1 MKRKMYMAWARVS
14 SREQEQEGFSL
25 DVQENGFL
33 DWGKRKNAIV
43 HPIFKAS
50 ETATKTE
57 VRKKFKEM
65 IRFAKKHAHEYD
77 GILFYKIDRAARNLK
92 DFVELEEL
100 ESRYD
105 LPFIAITQ
113 PVENTPTGRMLRR
126 TLATMAAFQTEQ
138 QSLDVRDGIARRVA
152 EGWFPSTPPFGYRNR
167 RIDKRSYVETHPQ
180 NGNKVRRIFD
190 LRANQNY
197 TITEIVEKLFDD
209 GLFYSESKP
218 KFSESKIGSML
229 HDKSYLGYI
238 FFRGAWY
245 PGQHEPLVDQLTWD
259 QVRVSFN
266 EQTYRSHE
274 LVYGSRLI
282 RCGHCGH
289 IVSGE
294 EKFKETKKGL
304 KPYIYYR
311 CSRYRTAGHPQ
322 VRLTERE
329 LDRQLQEMFDS
340 VGDMSDQSRSL
351 VQMVARSIL
360 ETRFEDEKVQVS
372 ESKRLLSLLET
383 QRQKLLSGD
392 RLAKGTHIG
401 GEIGA
406 ESGPAVAHSAWCS
419 FFRSCI
425 SGGKDAHGGTLR
437 THSAGSSR
445 WDEHS
450 GDGPAVRA
458 LAQDDSQ
465 GAQKLRRTAAV
476 SAAGAAV
483 GSQAGGFSRGDLGD
497 APGGPDGSA
506 EAASHAD
513 ADFRAAAG

>member
-1 MKRKMYMAWARVS
+1 MTKKKYMAWARVS
-14 SREQEQEGFSL
+14 SREQKDEGFSL
-25 DVQENGFL
+25 DVQL
-33 DWGKRKNAIV
+33 DAFEDFARREKAVLQKTFKVAETGTKAEERKQ
-43 HPIFKAS
+43 F
-50 ETATKTE
+50 
-57 VRKKFKEM
+57 REM
-65 IRFAKKHAHEYD
+65 IAYAKKHAHELD

-92 DFVELEEL
+92 DFMLLEEI
-100 ESRYD
+100 EAQYG
-105 LPFIAITQ
+105 LPFIATTQ
-113 PVENTPTGRMLRR
+113 PVQNTPTGRMVRR
-126 TLATMAAFQTEQ
+126 TLATVAAFQTEQ

-197 TITEIVEKLFDD
+197 TITEIVERLFED

-238 FFRGAWY
+238 FFRGAWH

-304 KPYIYYR
+304 KLYIYYR

-340 VGDMSDQSRSL
+340 VGDMSDESRSL
-351 VQMVARSIL
+351 IQMVARSIL

-383 QRQKLLSGD
+383 QRQKLLSRNLSGSISD
-392 RLAKGTHIG
+392 ALFDQQQSEFDERERRLRAQMARQERIGQHIESVCG
-401 GEIGA
+401 QA
-406 ESGPAVAHSAWCS
+406 ERVFGVLTNEWLQMERRARQLALSAL
-419 FFRSCI
+419 F
-425 SGGKDAHGGTLR
+425 
-437 THSAGSSR
+437 
-445 WDEHS
+445 
-450 GDGPAVRA
+450 
-458 LAQDDSQ
+458 
-465 GAQKLRRTAAV
+465 
-476 SAAGAAV
+476 
-483 GSQAGGFSRGDLGD
+483 GGFRLEGRTLV
-497 APGGPDGSA
+497 PENRTPL
-506 EAASHAD
+506 EL
-513 ADFRAAAG
+513 FRAG

>member
-1 MKRKMYMAWARVS
+1 M
-14 SREQEQEGFSL
+14 L
-25 DVQENGFL
+25 
-33 DWGKRKNAIV
+33 
-43 HPIFKAS
+43 
-50 ETATKTE
+50 
-57 VRKKFKEM
+57 
-65 IRFAKKHAHEYD
+65 
-77 GILFYKIDRAARNLK
+77 
-92 DFVELEEL
+92 LEEI
-100 ESRYD
+100 EAQYG

-113 PVENTPTGRMLRR
+113 PVQNTPTGRMVRR
-126 TLATMAAFQTEQ
+126 TLATVAAFQTEQ

-190 LRANQNY
+190 LRANHNY
-197 TITEIVEKLFDD
+197 TITEIVEKLFED

-294 EKFKETKKGL
+294 EKFKETRKGL

-340 VGDMSDQSRSL
+340 VGDMSDESRNL

-383 QRQKLLSGD
+383 QRQKLLSRNLSGSISD
-392 RLAKGTHIG
+392 ALFDQQQSEFDERERRLRKQMARQERIG
-401 GEIGA
+401 QSI
-406 ESGPAVAHSAWCS
+406 ESVCGQTGHVFDFLSNDWLSMERRARQLALSAL
-419 FFRSCI
+419 F
-425 SGGKDAHGGTLR
+425 
-437 THSAGSSR
+437 
-445 WDEHS
+445 
-450 GDGPAVRA
+450 
-458 LAQDDSQ
+458 
-465 GAQKLRRTAAV
+465 
-476 SAAGAAV
+476 
-483 GSQAGGFSRGDLGD
+483 GGFRLEGRTLV
-497 APGGPDGSA
+497 PENRTPL
-506 EAASHAD
+506 EL
-513 ADFRAAAG
+513 FRAG

>member
-1 MKRKMYMAWARVS
+1 MTRKKYMAWARVS
-14 SREQEQEGFSL
+14 SREQKDEGFSL
-25 DVQENGFL
+25 DVQL
-33 DWGKRKNAIV
+33 DAFEDFARREKAVLQKTFKVAETGTKAEERKQ
-43 HPIFKAS
+43 F
-50 ETATKTE
+50 
-57 VRKKFKEM
+57 REM
-65 IRFAKKHAHEYD
+65 IAYAKKHAHELD

-92 DFVELEEL
+92 DFMLLEEI
-100 ESRYD
+100 EAQYG
-105 LPFIAITQ
+105 LPFIATTQ
-113 PVENTPTGRMLRR
+113 PVQNTPTGRMVRR
-126 TLATMAAFQTEQ
+126 TLATVAAFQTEQ

-197 TITEIVEKLFDD
+197 TITEIVERLFED

-229 HDKSYLGYI
+229 HDKSYLGFIY
-238 FFRGAWY
+238 FRGAWY

-340 VGDMSDQSRSL
+340 VGDMSDESRSL
-351 VQMVARSIL
+351 IQMVARSIL

-383 QRQKLLSGD
+383 QRQKLLSRNLSGSISD
-392 RLAKGTHIG
+392 ALFDQQQSEFDERERRLRAQMARQERIGHHIESVCG
-401 GEIGA
+401 QA
-406 ESGPAVAHSAWCS
+406 ERVFGVLTNEWLQMERRARQLALSAL
-419 FFRSCI
+419 F
-425 SGGKDAHGGTLR
+425 
-437 THSAGSSR
+437 
-445 WDEHS
+445 
-450 GDGPAVRA
+450 
-458 LAQDDSQ
+458 
-465 GAQKLRRTAAV
+465 
-476 SAAGAAV
+476 
-483 GSQAGGFSRGDLGD
+483 GGFRLEGRTLV
-497 APGGPDGSA
+497 PENRTPL
-506 EAASHAD
+506 EL
-513 ADFRAAAG
+513 FRAG

>member
-197 TITEIVEKLFDD
+197 TITEIVEKLFED
-209 GLFYSESKP
+209 GFFYSESKP

-229 HDKSYLGYI
+229 HDKSYLGLI
-238 FFRGAWY
+238 FFRGAWH

-340 VGDMSDQSRSL
+340 VGDMSDESRSL
-351 VQMVARSIL
+351 IQMVARSIL
-360 ETRFEDEKVQVS
+360 ETRFDDEKVQVS

-383 QRQKLLSGD
+383 QRQKLLS
-392 RLAKGTHIG
+392 RNL
-401 GEIGA
+401 
-406 ESGPAVAHSAWCS
+406 SGS
-419 FFRSCI
+419 I
-425 SGGKDAHGGTLR
+425 SDALFDQQQCEFDERERRLR
-437 THSAGSSR
+437 TQMARKERIGHGI
-445 WDEHS
+445 
-450 GDGPAVRA
+450 
-458 LAQDDSQ
+458 DSIC
-465 GAQKLRRTAAV
+465 G
-476 SAAGAAV
+476 
-483 GSQAGGFSRGDLGD
+483 QAGQVFDVLSNDWLSMERRARQLALSALFGGFRLEGRTLV
-497 APGGPDGSA
+497 PENRTPL
-506 EAASHAD
+506 EL
-513 ADFRAAAG
+513 FRAG

>member
-1 MKRKMYMAWARVS
+1 MAWARVS
-14 SREQEQEGFSL
+14 SREQKDEGFSL
-25 DVQENGFL
+25 DVQL
-33 DWGKRKNAIV
+33 DAFEDFARREKAVLQRT
-43 HPIFKAS
+43 FKVA
-50 ETATKTE
+50 ETGTKAE
-57 VRKKFKEM
+57 ERNQFREM
-65 IRFAKKHAHEYD
+65 IAYAKKHAHELD

-92 DFVELEEL
+92 DFLLLEEI
-100 ESRYD
+100 EAQYG

-113 PVENTPTGRMLRR
+113 PVQNTPTGRMVRR
-126 TLATMAAFQTEQ
+126 TLATVAAFQTEQ

-180 NGNKVRRIFD
+180 NENKVRRIFD

-197 TITEIVEKLFDD
+197 TITEIVEKLFED

-238 FFRGAWY
+238 FFRGAWH

-340 VGDMSDQSRSL
+340 VGDLSDESRNL

-383 QRQKLLSGD
+383 QRQKLLSRNLSGSISD
-392 RLAKGTHIG
+392 ALFDQQQSEFDERERRLRAQMARQERIG
-401 GEIGA
+401 QIV
-406 ESGPAVAHSAWCS
+406 ESVCGLADGVFNVLTNEWLQMERRARQLALSAL
-419 FFRSCI
+419 FGGFRLE
-425 SGGKDAHGGTLR
+425 GRMLVPENR
-437 THSAGSSR
+437 TPL
-445 WDEHS
+445 E
-450 GDGPAVRA
+450 
-458 LAQDDSQ
+458 LF
-465 GAQKLRRTAAV
+465 
-476 SAAGAAV
+476 
-483 GSQAGGFSRGDLGD
+483 QAG
-497 APGGPDGSA
+497 
-506 EAASHAD
+506 
-513 ADFRAAAG
+513 

>member
-1 MKRKMYMAWARVS
+1 MTRKKYMAWARVS
-14 SREQEQEGFSL
+14 SREQKDEGFSL
-25 DVQENGFL
+25 DVQL
-33 DWGKRKNAIV
+33 DAFEDFARRE
-43 HPIFKAS
+43 KAVLQKTFEVA
-50 ETATKTE
+50 ETGTKTE
-57 VRKKFKEM
+57 ERNQFREM
-65 IRFAKKHAHEYD
+65 IAYAKKHAHELD

-92 DFVELEEL
+92 DFMLLEEI
-100 ESRYD
+100 EAQYG

-113 PVENTPTGRMLRR
+113 PVQNTPTGRMVRR
-126 TLATMAAFQTEQ
+126 TLATVAAFQTGQ

-197 TITEIVEKLFDD
+197 TITEIVEKLFED

-229 HDKSYLGYI
+229 HDKSYLGFIY
-238 FFRGAWY
+238 FRGAWY

-282 RCGHCGH
+282 RCGYCGH

-340 VGDMSDQSRSL
+340 VGDMSDESRSL
-351 VQMVARSIL
+351 IQMVARSIL

-383 QRQKLLSGD
+383 QRQKLLSRNLSGSISD
-392 RLAKGTHIG
+392 ALFDQKQSEFDEQERRLRQQMARHARIGTQI
-401 GEIGA
+401 EEA
-406 ESGPAVAHSAWCS
+406 S
-419 FFRSCI
+419 
-425 SGGKDAHGGTLR
+425 D
-437 THSAGSSR
+437 
-445 WDEHS
+445 
-450 GDGPAVRA
+450 
-458 LAQDDSQ
+458 
-465 GAQKLRRTAAV
+465 
-476 SAAGAAV
+476 
-483 GSQAGGFSRGDLGD
+483 QAGQVFDVLANDWLKMERRARQLALSALFGGFRLEGRTLVPENGTRL
-497 APGGPDGSA
+497 
-506 EAASHAD
+506 EL
-513 ADFRAAAG
+513 FRAG

>member
-1 MKRKMYMAWARVS
+1 MTRKKYMAWARVS
-14 SREQEQEGFSL
+14 SREQKDEGFSL
-25 DVQENGFL
+25 DVQL
-33 DWGKRKNAIV
+33 DAFEDFARREKAVLQKTFKVAETGTKAEERKQ
-43 HPIFKAS
+43 F
-50 ETATKTE
+50 
-57 VRKKFKEM
+57 REM
-65 IRFAKKHAHEYD
+65 IAYAKKHAHELD

-92 DFVELEEL
+92 DFMLLEEI
-100 ESRYD
+100 EAQYG
-105 LPFIAITQ
+105 LPFIATTQ
-113 PVENTPTGRMLRR
+113 PVQNTPTGRMVRR
-126 TLATMAAFQTEQ
+126 TLATVAAFQTEQ
-138 QSLDVRDGIARRVA
+138 QSLDVRDGIARRVT

-180 NGNKVRRIFD
+180 NGNKVRRIYD
-190 LRANQNY
+190 LRANHNC
-197 TITEIVEKLFDD
+197 TITEIADRMFEE

-229 HDKSYLGYI
+229 HDKSYLGFIY
-238 FFRGAWY
+238 FRGAWY

-340 VGDMSDQSRSL
+340 VGDMSDESRSL
-351 VQMVARSIL
+351 IQMVARSIL

-383 QRQKLLSGD
+383 QRQKLLSRNLSGSISD
-392 RLAKGTHIG
+392 ALFDQQQSEFDERERRLRAQMARQERIGQHIESVCG
-401 GEIGA
+401 QA
-406 ESGPAVAHSAWCS
+406 ERVFGVLTNEWLQMERRARQLALSAL
-419 FFRSCI
+419 F
-425 SGGKDAHGGTLR
+425 
-437 THSAGSSR
+437 
-445 WDEHS
+445 
-450 GDGPAVRA
+450 
-458 LAQDDSQ
+458 
-465 GAQKLRRTAAV
+465 
-476 SAAGAAV
+476 
-483 GSQAGGFSRGDLGD
+483 GGFRLEGRTLV
-497 APGGPDGSA
+497 P
-506 EAASHAD
+506 ENRTRLEL
-513 ADFRAAAG
+513 FRAG

>member
-1 MKRKMYMAWARVS
+1 MTKKKYMAWARVS
-14 SREQEQEGFSL
+14 SREQKDEGFSL
-25 DVQENGFL
+25 DVQL
-33 DWGKRKNAIV
+33 DAFEDFARREKAVLQKTFKVAETGTKAEERKE
-43 HPIFKAS
+43 F
-50 ETATKTE
+50 
-57 VRKKFKEM
+57 REM
-65 IRFAKKHAHEYD
+65 IAYAKKHAHELD

-92 DFVELEEL
+92 DFMLLEEI
-100 ESRYD
+100 EAQYG
-105 LPFIAITQ
+105 LPFIATTQ
-113 PVENTPTGRMLRR
+113 PVQNTPTGRMVRR
-126 TLATMAAFQTEQ
+126 TLATVAAFQTEQ

-180 NGNKVRRIFD
+180 KGNKVRRIFD

-197 TITEIVEKLFDD
+197 TITEIVERLFED

-238 FFRGAWY
+238 FFRGAWH

-340 VGDMSDQSRSL
+340 VGDMSDESRSL
-351 VQMVARSIL
+351 IQMVARSIL

-383 QRQKLLSGD
+383 QRQKLLSRNLSGSISD
-392 RLAKGTHIG
+392 ALFDQQQSDFDERERRLREQMARQERIG
-401 GEIGA
+401 HGI
-406 ESGPAVAHSAWCS
+406 ESVCG
-419 FFRSCI
+419 
-425 SGGKDAHGGTLR
+425 
-437 THSAGSSR
+437 
-445 WDEHS
+445 
-450 GDGPAVRA
+450 
-458 LAQDDSQ
+458 
-465 GAQKLRRTAAV
+465 
-476 SAAGAAV
+476 
-483 GSQAGGFSRGDLGD
+483 QAGQVFDVLSNDWLSMERRARQLALSALFGGFRLEGQTLV
-497 APGGPDGSA
+497 PENRTPL
-506 EAASHAD
+506 EL
-513 ADFRAAAG
+513 FRAG

>member
-1 MKRKMYMAWARVS
+1 MAWARVS
-14 SREQEQEGFSL
+14 SREQKDEGFAL
-25 DVQENGFL
+25 DVQL
-33 DWGKRKNAIV
+33 DVFEDFARREKAVLQKT
-43 HPIFKAS
+43 FKVA
-50 ETATKTE
+50 ETGTKAE
-57 VRKKFKEM
+57 ERNQFREM
-65 IRFAKKHAHEYD
+65 IAYAKKHAHELD

-92 DFVELEEL
+92 DFMLLEEI
-100 ESRYD
+100 EAQYG

-113 PVENTPTGRMLRR
+113 PVQNTPTGRMVRR
-126 TLATMAAFQTEQ
+126 TLATVAAFQTEQ
-138 QSLDVRDGIARRVA
+138 QSLDVTDGIARRVA

-190 LRANQNY
+190 LRANHNY
-197 TITEIVEKLFDD
+197 TITEIVEKLFDE

-238 FFRGAWY
+238 FFRGAWH

-304 KPYIYYR
+304 TPYIYYR

-340 VGDMSDQSRSL
+340 VGDLSDESRNL

-383 QRQKLLSGD
+383 QRQKLLSRNLSGSISD
-392 RLAKGTHIG
+392 AMFDQQQSEFDEREQRLREQMARQERIGQHIESVCG
-401 GEIGA
+401 QA
-406 ESGPAVAHSAWCS
+406 ERVFDVLSNEWLQMERRARQLALSAL
-419 FFRSCI
+419 F
-425 SGGKDAHGGTLR
+425 
-437 THSAGSSR
+437 
-445 WDEHS
+445 
-450 GDGPAVRA
+450 
-458 LAQDDSQ
+458 
-465 GAQKLRRTAAV
+465 
-476 SAAGAAV
+476 
-483 GSQAGGFSRGDLGD
+483 GGFRLEGHTLV
-497 APGGPDGSA
+497 P
-506 EAASHAD
+506 ENRTRLEL
-513 ADFRAAAG
+513 FRAG

>member
-383 QRQKLLSGD
+383 QRQKLLSRNLSGSISD
-392 RLAKGTHIG
+392 ELFDQQQSEFDERERRLREQMARQERIVQGI
-401 GEIGA
+401 
-406 ESGPAVAHSAWCS
+406 ESICGQADQVFDVLSNDWLAMERRARQLALSAL
-419 FFRSCI
+419 F
-425 SGGKDAHGGTLR
+425 
-437 THSAGSSR
+437 
-445 WDEHS
+445 
-450 GDGPAVRA
+450 
-458 LAQDDSQ
+458 
-465 GAQKLRRTAAV
+465 
-476 SAAGAAV
+476 
-483 GSQAGGFSRGDLGD
+483 GGFRLEGRTLV
-497 APGGPDGSA
+497 PENRTPL
-506 EAASHAD
+506 EL
-513 ADFRAAAG
+513 FRAG